1 MNPWYNMTKLCQTV
15 SCGKLRPNPNVEMS
29 HRPRG
34 RAENVINRTSK
45 ARKILAC
52 IKKTCTDDMSSRY
65 YLCVYRNCIRYGRAM
80 TWVPL
85 TTSNN
90 LLLLLTV
97 QRCNTM
103 SVLSSESSTN
113 STVGNKLNLLNVYT
127 LSLIVNS
134 TEIVYSARWSRNVC
148 KRHSPTLSVLIW
160 DDISGVKGRH
170 GLYSLS
176 FVSFANSFSNNVS
189 WPRYIHISKHRN
201 WLFSFLKEH
210 WFEKVCRKQSTI
222 AYRLD
227 SS

>member
-15 SCGKLRPNPNVEMS
+15 SCGKLRPNANVEMS
-29 HRPRG
+29 HMPRG

-97 QRCNTM
+97 QRYNTM

-160 DDISGVKGRH
+160 DEK
-170 GLYSLS
+170 LLS
-176 FVSFANSFSNNVS
+176 FQKVGHLLIFTLRLFVSIFETSIANAKFRILRFLRNWYLYKCIVSFTTWV
-189 WPRYIHISKHRN
+189 
-201 WLFSFLKEH
+201 
-210 WFEKVCRKQSTI
+210 V
-222 AYRLD
+222 
-227 SS
+227 